1 MSNVTARLTL
11 GVLFLALTA
20 RTALAEPAVQR
31 SIDTAKSRA
40 RFSVPHL
47 WVEHVI
53 GTVPILGGSVT
64 LAPGSMIPASVTAV
78 LDATRIETD
87 EPDRDKSLQSPD
99 FFDAQK
105 FPAWTFVTTKITPN
119 GPNAF
124 EMDGNLTIHGVTQ
137 LERLH
142 VTARGDAA
150 HPVYDATGEINRHAF
165 GMTVTRLDPTIG
177 ATADVTLDVTLK

>member
-11 GVLFLALTA
+11 AVLFLAETA
-20 RTALAEPAVQR
+20 RAALGEPPVQR
-31 SIDTAKSRA
+31 SIDAAKSRA
-40 RFSVPHL
+40 QFNVSHL

-64 LAPGSMIPASVTAV
+64 LALGSIIPTSVTAA

-87 EPDRDKSLQSPD
+87 EPDRDKSLRSSD

-105 FPAWTFVTTKITPN
+105 FPTWTFVSTKITPN

-124 EMDGNLTIHGVTQ
+124 EMDGNLTIHGVAQ

-142 VTARGDAA
+142 VTVLGSVA
-150 HPVYDATGEINRHAF
+150 HPVYAATAEINRHAF
-165 GMTVTRLDPTIG
+165 GMTVTRLDSTIG
-177 ATADVTLDVTLK
+177 ATAAVTLDIALE